1 MKKLLVIS
9 LVLAAMTAS
18 SVGYSAED
26 AFSSN
31 EPTGKVTSVTLQY
44 VEQGSTLV
52 LKDRK
57 DAVLYTET
65 IEKSGTYS
73 KGFDLS
79 NLPDGVYYFEFETKD
94 TIKVMPFRVAQS
106 DVTFLKEEERNI
118 RKPEV
123 AVADG
128 YVYISTTSPEDKSVI
143 IDVYYE
149 GWDLAYS
156 ERIKKGQKVN
166 RVYDFSGSKKGNY
179 VIVMKSDGRTF
190 KNKVMI

>member
-18 SVGYSAED
+18 SVGYSAEYV
-26 AFSSN
+26 FSSN
-31 EPTGKVTSVTLQY
+31 EPSDKVTSVTFQN

-52 LKDRK
+52 LKDQK
-57 DAVLYTET
+57 DVVLYTEK
-65 IEKSGTYS
+65 IEKSGTYN

-79 NLPDGVYYFEFETKD
+79 NLPDGVYYFEFESKEA
-94 TIKVMPFRVAQS
+94 IKVIPFQVTQSEVA
-106 DVTFLKEEERNI
+106 FLKEEERNI

-123 AVADG
+123 VVVDG
-128 YVYISTTSPEDKSVI
+128 YVYISTTSPEDESVI

-156 ERIKKGQKVN
+156 ERIKKGQNVN

-190 KNKVMI
+190 KNNVLI

>member
-18 SVGYSAED
+18 SVGYSAEY
-26 AFSSN
+26 ALSSN
-31 EPTGKVTSVTLQY
+31 EPTGKVTSVTFQH

-52 LKDRK
+52 LKDQK
-57 DAVLYTET
+57 DVVLYTEK

-94 TIKVMPFRVAQS
+94 LIKVMPFRMTQSEVA
-106 DVTFLKEEERNI
+106 FLKEEERNI

-123 AVADG
+123 VVVDG

-156 ERIKKGQKVN
+156 ERIKKGQQVN

-190 KNKVMI
+190 KNNVLI